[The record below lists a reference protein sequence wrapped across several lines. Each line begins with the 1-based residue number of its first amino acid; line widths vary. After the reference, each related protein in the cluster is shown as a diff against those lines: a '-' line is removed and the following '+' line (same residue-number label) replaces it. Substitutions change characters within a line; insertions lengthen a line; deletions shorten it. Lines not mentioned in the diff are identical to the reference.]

1 MAQFIMNVPDAEK
14 EAFMEAARL
23 SDRNASQLVR
33 EFMRDFIEKQRYE
46 AYVRAEV
53 EKGLAD
59 VAAGRVRSGEE
70 VDREMEALLE
80 QWADEERNADAGRV
94 DG

>member
-33 EFMRDFIEKQRYE
+33 EFMRDYIEKQRYE
-46 AYVRAEV
+46 AYVRTEI

-59 VAAGRVRSGEE
+59 VSAGRLIGDSEVRAEIGAKFGLWKSK
-70 VDREMEALLE
+70 EASE
-80 QWADEERNADAGRV
+80 
-94 DG
+94 

>member
-1 MAQFIMNVPDAEK
+1 MNVPDAEK
-14 EAFMEAARL
+14 EAFMEAAHL

-33 EFMRDFIEKQRYE
+33 EFMRDFIEKQCYE

-59 VAAGRVRSGEE
+59 VAAGRVVEHSE
-70 VDREMEALLE
+70 VCKKMEDKFS
-80 QWADEERNADAGRV
+80 QWAAEEGSK
-94 DG
+94 

>member
-59 VAAGRVRSGEE
+59 VAAGRVFEHSEVCKKMEDKFARWAAGETSE
-70 VDREMEALLE
+70 
-80 QWADEERNADAGRV
+80 
-94 DG
+94 

>member
-1 MAQFIMNVPDAEK
+1 MAQFIMNVPDTEK
-14 EAFMEAARL
+14 EAFMEAARQ

-33 EFMRDFIEKQRYE
+33 EFMRDYIEKQRYE

-59 VAAGRVRSGEE
+59 IAAGRITGDSEVR
-70 VDREMEALLE
+70 RKMEAKFAL
-80 QWADEERNADAGRV
+80 WAAEEPSE
-94 DG
+94 

>member
-33 EFMRDFIEKQRYE
+33 EFMREYIENQRYE
-46 AYVRAEV
+46 AFVRAEV
-53 EKGLAD
+53 EQGLAD
-59 VAAGRVRSGEE
+59 IAAGRVVNDEAA
-70 VDREMEALLE
+70 DAEMLALLE
-80 QWADEERNADAGRV
+80 QWEAEEKSEAKK
-94 DG
+94 

>member
-33 EFMRDFIEKQRYE
+33 EFMREYIENQRYE
-46 AYVRAEV
+46 AFVRAEV

-59 VAAGRVRSGEE
+59 IAAGRVVNDEAA
-70 VDREMEALLE
+70 DAEMLALLE
-80 QWADEERNADAGRV
+80 QWEAEEKSEAKK
-94 DG
+94 